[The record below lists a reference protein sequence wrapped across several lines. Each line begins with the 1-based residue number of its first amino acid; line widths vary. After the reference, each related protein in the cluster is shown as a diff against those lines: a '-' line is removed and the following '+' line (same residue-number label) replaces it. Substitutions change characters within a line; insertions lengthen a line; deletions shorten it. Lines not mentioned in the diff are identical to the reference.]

1 VTGRI
6 EITVKRLSR
15 LALPALL
22 LVAAALLAG
31 CQNSTPRL
39 IFDNQSE
46 CDGIAITLSRRDTG
60 ETIEDSLPTGARRE
74 YTVEWDTWYDYVV
87 DYTKAAGP
95 RGLVCTEISRGE
107 VRLPANSVPQ
117 VFLLQSEPAPRE

>member
-1 VTGRI
+1 M
-6 EITVKRLSR
+6 KRWSR
-15 LALPALL
+15 VILPV
-22 LVAAALLAG
+22 LVASSAMLAG
-31 CQNSTPRL
+31 CQNNTPHI

-60 ETIEDSLPTGARRE
+60 EKVEDNLPVGARRE
-74 YTVEWDTWYDYVV
+74 YQVEWDTWYDYVV

-95 RGLVCTEISRGE
+95 RGLVCTEISSGE

-117 VFLLQSEPAPRE
+117 VFLLQSDPEAGE